1 MLQKII
7 DYLYSLNKNDLSILV
22 PLEGICLGAVIALTA
37 LIADFD
43 ENIALILIA
52 GLLLIMSAM
61 IVIPAII
68 FDNQHDQKKFNTYYQ
83 ENPYCLEISKKCHDR
98 RTLPEDGQLKD
109 RNFTRKD
116 LTTLNKHKLDT
127 DESKILN
134 KILLAD
140 KHVCNGKFLSN
151 DYCLLF
157 PNEGDLYR
165 HFYRNKSYDFTRN
178 YGNCYGYWQA
188 KLLESVNE
196 LKTNIND
203 IDRDI
208 RKYCETDYVHEKSY
222 FSSPEH
228 NYVIAHTRLFDQAW
242 EFFAYINTIIYLS
255 NINFPFANFTI
266 EKECAVLLNDSKFA
280 SDVAYLTQVVGDE
293 DFAKLNLFERHSE
306 QNPSTL
312 TDKQIDDQMLNTKT
326 AKEVEQ
332 SLNDLNQKFVKLIL
346 LLLNVAKQNKQA
358 LSKYIEDNNFIN
370 LMNNEQKKHYY
381 DNLTEAKQKLNL

>member
-7 DYLYSLNKNDLSILV
+7 DYLYSLNNNDLSILV
-22 PLEGICLGAVIALTA
+22 PLEGICLGAVIALIA
-37 LIADFD
+37 LMTDFD
-43 ENIALILIA
+43 KSTVLIIIA

-68 FDNQHDQKKFNTYYQ
+68 FDSQHDQKFNTYYQ
-83 ENPYCLEISKKCHDR
+83 ENPYFLEISKKCHDR

-116 LTTLNKHKLDT
+116 LTTLNKHKLDV

-188 KLLESVNE
+188 KLLESINE

>member
-7 DYLYSLNKNDLSILV
+7 DYLYSLNNNDLSILV
-22 PLEGICLGAVIALTA
+22 PLEGICLGAVIALIA
-37 LIADFD
+37 LMTDFD
-43 ENIALILIA
+43 KSTVLIIIA

-68 FDNQHDQKKFNTYYQ
+68 FDSQHDQKFNTYYQ
-83 ENPYCLEISKKCHDR
+83 ENPYFLEISKKCHDR

-116 LTTLNKHKLDT
+116 LTTLNKHKLDV